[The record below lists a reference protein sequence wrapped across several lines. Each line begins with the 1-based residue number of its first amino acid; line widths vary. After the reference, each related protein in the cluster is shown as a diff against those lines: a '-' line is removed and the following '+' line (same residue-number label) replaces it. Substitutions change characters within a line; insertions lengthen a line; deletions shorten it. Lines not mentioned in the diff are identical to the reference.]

1 MAERVK
7 EMKKKRQS
15 VVLDLP
21 VEDFDEEY
29 EILLMDETRFQPGK
43 PLNVVGGEMRRNKV
57 PEEMRAVRI
66 TVSPDVLAAL
76 EQAENVDSKLGIL

>member
-15 VVLDLP
+15 IMLELP

-43 PLNVVGGEMRRNKV
+43 ALNVIGDEMRRNKF
-57 PEEMRAVRI
+57 PEDMRAVRI
-66 TVSPDVLAAL
+66 AVSPDVLAAL
-76 EQAENVDSKLGIL
+76 EQAEKVDSKLGIF